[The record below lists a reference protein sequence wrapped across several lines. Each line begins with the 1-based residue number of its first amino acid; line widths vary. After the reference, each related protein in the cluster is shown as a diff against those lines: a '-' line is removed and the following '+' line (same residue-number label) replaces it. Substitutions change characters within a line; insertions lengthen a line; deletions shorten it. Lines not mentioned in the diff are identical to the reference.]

1 MKNVCKAKTYTCK
14 LLLSVKTPVNSLLQ
28 HRIYFNIQ
36 SRDIYKH
43 YPKREKQGGARE
55 EMKMKKKKKKPSL

>member
-1 MKNVCKAKTYTCK
+1 MQAKTYTCK

-43 YPKREKQGGARE
+43 YPNEESREGHERK
-55 EMKMKKKKKKPSL
+55 